1 MVDKSEQQ
9 IFREEENVD
18 ELIVPDEKIAEATGA
33 PEPEREEDSSEKDT
47 QTLSNDSDDDDDD
60 IIIAP
65 SQIVRTRLRETTEEE
80 VERRKIEYD
89 YRKDLEA
96 KLKWSIDEAL
106 EQYGTMPSP
115 YCDMILLYAKEDRA
129 IADRV
134 LRDIRDCPLR
144 GFTAYLYDDDSVY
157 DNLRL
162 SAANFGDYVE
172 KIIEK
177 ATLVL
182 FLTTKQGSE
191 SLWPIVEDIIDK
203 RMLRGRR
210 DVIPVYV
217 KPSRACDF
225 KVPRALACIKG
236 LQCYDDMTLF
246 KQCIENVATEHQNT
260 KFSKARQQLQQ
271 MGEYKLREILP
282 INDRLEDFHAH
293 KSQTRSKHVVT
304 TTFFSF
310 DALDR
315 EKQAKAKEGTDDSAV
330 CDDGKN
336 NNNDKDK
343 A

>member
-9 IFREEENVD
+9 IFKEEENVED
-18 ELIVPDEKIAEATGA
+18 LLVPDEKIVEATGA

-47 QTLSNDSDDDDDD
+47 QTISNDSDDDD
-60 IIIAP
+60 IVITP
-65 SQIVRTRLRETTEEE
+65 SQIVKTRLRETTEEE
-80 VERRKIEYD
+80 VKRRKIEYD

-134 LRDIRDCPLR
+134 LSDIRNCPLR
-144 GFTAYLYDDDSVY
+144 GFTAYLYDDDSAY
-157 DNLRL
+157 GNLRL
-162 SAANFGDYVE
+162 SAVNEGDYVE

-177 ATLVL
+177 ASLVL

-191 SLWPIVEDIIDK
+191 SLWPIVDDIISK
-203 RMLRGRR
+203 RMLQGRR

-225 KVPRALACIKG
+225 QVPRTLACIKG
-236 LQCYDDMTLF
+236 LQCYDDMPLF
-246 KQCIENVATEHQNT
+246 KQCIENVATEHQYT
-260 KFSKARQQLQQ
+260 KFQKARQQLQQ
-271 MGEYKLREILP
+271 LGEYKLREILP

-304 TTFFSF
+304 TTYLSF

-315 EKQAKAKEGTDDSAV
+315 EKAGESQES
-330 CDDGKN
+330 
-336 NNNDKDK
+336 
-343 A
+343 